1 MDYEK
6 LLNDRQLE
14 AVERTKGP
22 VLILAGAGSGKTRVL
37 TYRTSYLIERENVAP
52 YHIMAITFT
61 NKAAAEMKNR
71 ISTVVGDRGQDVW
84 VSTFHSSCVRILRRF
99 AAEAGYDRNFS
110 IYDADDSKTVM
121 KAVMKKLNVD
131 PKKFKERTFLSAISK
146 AKDELK
152 GPEEALKDWGHDP
165 VAMLKYKTY
174 KEYQDRLKESNALD
188 FDDLI
193 VKTVELLQTNSEV
206 LSYYQK
212 KFEYMMVDEY
222 QDTNTAQFE
231 LVRLLSGGTRN
242 LCVVGDDDQS
252 IYKFRG
258 ANIKNILNFEHYF
271 PDATVIR
278 LEQNYRSTKTI
289 LSAAN
294 SVIKNNE
301 ARKDKTLWTE
311 NEEGEKIK
319 VCSFESAYE
328 EADYIATD
336 VASRK
341 RKANDS
347 YSDYAVLY
355 RTNAQSRILEEK
367 FIREN
372 IPYKIVGGV
381 NFYSR
386 KEIKDVIAYLKAIV
400 NPSDDLSVRRIINVP
415 KRGIGEASVEKA
427 AVFATANGTSLYEGL
442 LSSDIN
448 PAIKSAASKIRSF
461 TSLIEG
467 FKSRLNEPVP
477 TIIRAVLEE
486 SGYQNELVIENTDD
500 SKARLENLEEFI
512 NKAVVYQNDN
522 EEPTLSGF
530 LEEVAL
536 IADIDNLPEGDDYVL
551 LMTLHGAKG
560 LEFDTVYIAGMEDG
574 LFPGFMAITASDG
587 GEELAEERRLFYV
600 GITRARKNLT
610 LTLARTRMI
619 RGEYQ
624 TSSPSRFLKEISP
637 LLTESNMP
645 TVSFSPKKEEAFE
658 KKIRR
663 SFSPDNSYNPFK
675 KPVAPKNF
683 GTTIVKAPL
692 SYEVGDRVRHR
703 KFGEGVVLSITD
715 GGRDF
720 EVTVRFEDGEE
731 KKMFASFAKLEK
743 A

>member
-1 MDYEK
+1 MDYDK

-14 AVERTKGP
+14 AVKKTKGP

-37 TYRTSYLIERENVAP
+37 TYRTAYLIEKENVAP

-61 NKAAAEMKNR
+61 NKAAAEMKSR
-71 ISTVVGDRGQDVW
+71 ISTVVGERGRDVW

-165 VAMLKYKTY
+165 VAMLKFKAY
-174 KEYQDRLKESNALD
+174 KEYEDRLKESNALD

-193 VKTVELLQTNSEV
+193 VKTVELLRTNKEV
-206 LSYYQK
+206 LSYYQE

-231 LVRLLSGGTRN
+231 LVRLLSGGKRN

-328 EADYIATD
+328 EADYIAND
-336 VASRK
+336 VAVRK

-386 KEIKDVIAYLKAIV
+386 KEIKDIIAYLKAIV

-427 AVFATANGTSLYEGL
+427 AVFATANGKSLYEGL

-467 FKSRLNEPVP
+467 FKSRLNESVP

-610 LTLARTRMI
+610 LTLARTRMV

-624 TSSPSRFLKEISP
+624 TESPSRFLKEISP
-637 LLTESNMP
+637 LLTEGNMP
-645 TVSFSPKKEEAFE
+645 APSVSSRKTEAPRKK
-658 KKIRR
+658 
-663 SFSPDNSYNPFK
+663 SYTPDTSYNPFK

-683 GTTIVKAPL
+683 GTTIAKAPL
-692 SYEVGDRVRHR
+692 SYAVGDRVTHR

-720 EVTVRFEDGEE
+720 EVLVRFDGGEE

>member
-1 MDYEK
+1 
-6 LLNDRQLE
+6 
-14 AVERTKGP
+14 
-22 VLILAGAGSGKTRVL
+22 
-37 TYRTSYLIERENVAP
+37 
-52 YHIMAITFT
+52 
-61 NKAAAEMKNR
+61 MKSR
-71 ISTVVGDRGQDVW
+71 ISTVVGDSGRDVW
-84 VSTFHSSCVRILRRF
+84 VATFHSSCVRILRRF
-99 AAEAGYDRNFS
+99 ALEAGYDRNFS

-131 PKKFKERTFLSAISK
+131 PKKFKERTFLSAISS

-152 GPEEALKDWGHDP
+152 GPEEALKDWGRDP
-165 VAMLKYKTY
+165 VSMLKYKAY
-174 KEYQDRLKESNALD
+174 KEYEQRLKESNALD

-193 VKTVELLQTNSEV
+193 VKTVELLRTNSEV
-206 LSYYQK
+206 LSYYQE
-212 KFEYMMVDEY
+212 KFRYLMVDEY

-271 PDATVIR
+271 PDASVIR

-294 SVIKNNE
+294 SVIRNNQG
-301 ARKDKTLWTE
+301 RKEKTLWTE
-311 NEEGEKIK
+311 NEEGGKIILS
-319 VCSFESAYE
+319 SFESAYE
-328 EADYIATD
+328 EAEFIASD
-336 VASRK
+336 IERRNRNRNAD
-341 RKANDS
+341 DS
-347 YSDYAVLY
+347 FSDYAVLY

-367 FIREN
+367 FIQEN

-386 KEIKDVIAYLKAIV
+386 KEIKDIIAYLKVIV
-400 NPSDDLSVRRIINVP
+400 NPSDDLSIRRIINVP

-427 AVFATANGTSLYEGL
+427 AVFAEANGKSLYEGL
-442 LSSDIN
+442 LSADIN
-448 PAIKSAASKIRSF
+448 PAMKNAVSKIRSF

-467 FKSRLNEPVP
+467 FKCLLNEPVP
-477 TIIRAVLEE
+477 KIIKKVLED

-500 SKARLENLEEFI
+500 SKARLENLEEFY
-512 NKAVVYQNDN
+512 NKAVTYQNDN

-560 LEFDTVYIAGMEDG
+560 LEFDNVYIAGMEDG
-574 LFPGFMAITASDG
+574 LFPGFMSITAQDG

-610 LTLARTRMI
+610 LSLARTRMV

-624 TSSPSRFLKEISP
+624 TESPSRFLKEISP
-637 LLTESNMP
+637 LLIEGNVQKAAPFSKTEEV
-645 TVSFSPKKEEAFE
+645 TPK
-658 KKIRR
+658 R
-663 SFSPDNSYNPFK
+663 SRPVDVSYNPFK
-675 KPVAPKNF
+675 KPAAPKNF
-683 GTTIVKAPL
+683 GTVIEKAPL
-692 SYEVGDRVRHR
+692 SYGVGDRVVHR

-720 EVTVRFEDGEE
+720 EVTVRFDGGEE